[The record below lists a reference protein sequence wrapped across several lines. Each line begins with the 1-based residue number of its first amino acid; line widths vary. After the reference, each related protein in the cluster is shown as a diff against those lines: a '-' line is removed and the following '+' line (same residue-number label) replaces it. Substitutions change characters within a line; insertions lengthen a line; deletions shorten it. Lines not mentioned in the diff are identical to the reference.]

1 MRKHVGVI
9 GGGFV
14 GCSSALHLLDQGV
27 KVTLLDSTRPGSRAA
42 ASYGNAGVLAN
53 YATSPIQNPALPFRL
68 PGMLSRHDG
77 PVAFARPLGALA
89 RWAVQPATL
98 RWLGCFLSNCR
109 PSKVAATQQAL
120 AALLRSAESGW
131 QVPFASLTAEERTRA
146 FGGSGPTKLGACLLF
161 ESLDAA
167 KADLA
172 RREAHGVRG
181 ATLNAAGLLELE
193 PAFERAAAEG
203 RVLTGNYFPDAWHL
217 ASPGALVTAL
227 AAAVARAPLGRVL
240 SGTHAVEII
249 IPGTR
254 APKSAS
260 AACDGGGGGAG
271 DGGGGGAGDG
281 GGSSAQIG
289 VHVRQEGRGDTV
301 LRFDE
306 VVVACGAHSKGLAAS
321 VGDDLPLDT
330 ERGYHLT
337 YQWSGGVAIPPPPNL
352 SLRRPVG
359 HTKLGILL
367 TPMFCPE
374 SGAPQI
380 RCAGTVELGGFD
392 APANSARL
400 DAIAQFAETL
410 FPPLRDPESGWRR
423 VGQPLGDWLGFRP
436 TLPDSLPVIGRS
448 SACPQVVYAF
458 GHQHLGWTLGGV
470 TGSMVAQL
478 VCGEVSVEPS
488 LSPFAPGRSFL

>member
-1 MRKHVGVI
+1 M
-9 GGGFV
+9 
-14 GCSSALHLLDQGV
+14 
-27 KVTLLDSTRPGSRAA
+27 
-42 ASYGNAGVLAN
+42 LAN
-53 YATSPIQNPALPFRL
+53 YATSPTGSSLALSTL
-68 PGMLSRHDG
+68 
-77 PVAFARPLGALA
+77 
-89 RWAVQPATL
+89 WAVQPATL

-146 FGGSGPTKLGACLLF
+146 FGDGGPTKLGACILF

-172 RREAHGVRG
+172 RREAPGVRG
-181 ATLNAAGLLELE
+181 TTLNAAGLLELE

-249 IPGTR
+249 PEIIPGTR

-260 AACDGGGGGAG
+260 AAG

-289 VHVRQEGRGDTV
+289 VHVRQEGRGDTL

-337 YQWSGGVAIPPPPNL
+337 YQWSGGVATPPPPKL

-436 TLPDSLPVIGRS
+436 TLTRCPSSAGRARARRSCTRSATSIWAGRS
-448 SACPQVVYAF
+448 
-458 GHQHLGWTLGGV
+458 GV
-470 TGSMVAQL
+470 TGSMVESRYLWSPASRRSRRGAASYEIQCAQTRGIAL
-478 VCGEVSVEPS
+478 
-488 LSPFAPGRSFL
+488 AGRTLFLTP

>member
-1 MRKHVGVI
+1 M
-9 GGGFV
+9 

-53 YATSPIQNPALPFRL
+53 YATAEPTRRAGGLCAALGCTGTLGRTAGNAQMARLLPFQL
-68 PGMLSRHDG
+68 KAFQGGRHTAG
-77 PVAFARPLGALA
+77 V
-89 RWAVQPATL
+89 
-98 RWLGCFLSNCR
+98 GC
-109 PSKVAATQQAL
+109 A
-120 AALLRSAESGW
+120 AALGRVGLFPSRACSRLGKRKRERNLLRRG
-131 QVPFASLTAEERTRA
+131 PFASLTAEERTRA

-203 RVLTGNYFPDAWHL
+203 RVLAGNYFPDAWHL

-240 SGTHAVEII
+240 SGTHAVEILPEI
-249 IPGTR
+249 IPGTH

-260 AACDGGGGGAG
+260 AAG
-271 DGGGGGAGDG
+271 DGGGAGAGDG

-289 VHVRQEGRGDTV
+289 VHVRQEGRGDTA

-321 VGDDLPLDT
+321 VGDYLPLDT

-337 YQWSGGVAIPPPPNL
+337 YQWSGGVATPPPPNL

-359 HTKLGILL
+359 HTNFLL

-374 SGAPQI
+374 SGGMC
-380 RCAGTVELGGFD
+380 RH
-392 APANSARL
+392 SRARRARR
-400 DAIAQFAETL
+400 DCPIAETL

-436 TLPDSLPVIGRS
+436 TLPN
-448 SACPQVVYAF
+448 SAPDA
-458 GHQHLGWTLGGV
+458 
-470 TGSMVAQL
+470 A
-478 VCGEVSVEPS
+478 
-488 LSPFAPGRSFL
+488 

>member
-1 MRKHVGVI
+1 MA
-9 GGGFV
+9 FV
-14 GCSSALHLLDQGV
+14 AHL
-27 KVTLLDSTRPGSRAA
+27 STRR
-42 ASYGNAGVLAN
+42 VC
-53 YATSPIQNPALPFRL
+53 
-68 PGMLSRHDG
+68 
-77 PVAFARPLGALA
+77 
-89 RWAVQPATL
+89 W
-98 RWLGCFLSNCR
+98 
-109 PSKVAATQQAL
+109 
-120 AALLRSAESGW
+120 
-131 QVPFASLTAEERTRA
+131 
-146 FGGSGPTKLGACLLF
+146 
-161 ESLDAA
+161 
-167 KADLA
+167 
-172 RREAHGVRG
+172 
-181 ATLNAAGLLELE
+181 ELE

-240 SGTHAVEII
+240 SGTHAVEILPEI
-249 IPGTR
+249 IPGTH
-254 APKSAS
+254 APMSAS
-260 AACDGGGGGAG
+260 AAG
-271 DGGGGGAGDG
+271 DGGGAGAGDG

-289 VHVRQEGRGDTV
+289 VHVRQEGRGDTA

-321 VGDDLPLDT
+321 VGDYLPLDT

-337 YQWSGGVAIPPPPNL
+337 YQWSGGVATPPPPNL

-359 HTKLGILL
+359 HTNFLL

-374 SGAPQI
+374 SGGMC
-380 RCAGTVELGGFD
+380 RH
-392 APANSARL
+392 SRARRARR
-400 DAIAQFAETL
+400 DCPIAETL